1 MKYKNFNTQPQIK
14 SFVLFVKSDGHAAS
28 LTVHVRLL
36 KKCVDA
42 LDVSP
47 AKENHKIYHL
57 PVKSYHW
64 CSADCQHYLALLL
77 QLEIIVYFSRHYSRF
92 ISPISTPLLNHP
104 ILHFFVLRIDNHQT
118 MVKVDFEINSFFSFV
133 FKSTI
138 EN

>member
-47 AKENHKIYHL
+47 AKENHQIYL
-57 PVKSYHW
+57 TSRELSLV
-64 CSADCQHYLALLL
+64 QIVN
-77 QLEIIVYFSRHYSRF
+77 IIWRCFC
-92 ISPISTPLLNHP
+92 N
-104 ILHFFVLRIDNHQT
+104 
-118 MVKVDFEINSFFSFV
+118 
-133 FKSTI
+133 
-138 EN
+138 